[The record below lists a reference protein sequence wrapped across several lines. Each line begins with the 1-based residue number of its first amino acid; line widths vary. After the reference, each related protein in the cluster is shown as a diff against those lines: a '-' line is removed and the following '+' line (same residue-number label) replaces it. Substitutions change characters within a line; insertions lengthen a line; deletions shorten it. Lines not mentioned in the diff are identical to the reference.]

1 MGSSVLGLGVTALLA
16 LGGIFMPA
24 ISPSILFGVVGVG
37 AAYFFC
43 LDWMK
48 VWLFARLELR

>member
-1 MGSSVLGLGVTALLA
+1 VLGLGVMALLT

-24 ISPSILFGVVGVG
+24 ISASILLGVVGVG

-43 LDWMK
+43 LDWVK
-48 VWLFARLELR
+48 VRLFARLNLR

>member
-24 ISPSILFGVVGVG
+24 ISPSILLGVVGVD